1 MLTCCNFPPRL
12 NPPLPLSPH
21 AQPPV
26 QGDWDDPSFAMTE
39 LISPQLPRAWSSAF
53 KIPFV
58 LLDDFSRS
66 GWWPGKDG
74 RRWSSRLHSVQA
86 LADASEFC
94 VVSVCVVA

>member
-39 LISPQLPRAWSSAF
+39 LIAPLRPRAWSSSF
-53 KIPFV
+53 KSLLLFV
-58 LLDDFSRS
+58 LLDDFSQC
-66 GWWPGKDG
+66 GWWFGKEGDDAPAV
-74 RRWSSRLHSVQA
+74 HSVQA
-86 LADASEFC
+86 LDDARQFR
-94 VVSVCVVA
+94 VA